1 MRSNER
7 DLLLVPK
14 SGHLN
19 KKRRYFNMRNALRV
33 AVNEVID
40 KKIPMLI
47 YDTNRGLD
55 VAAVHLK
62 YDDVKIEITVPRRFK
77 QLWNRT

>member
-14 SGHLN
+14 SGKLN
-19 KKRRYFNMRNALRV
+19 KKRRYYNMRNALRV

-40 KKIPMLI
+40 NKTPMLI
-47 YDTNRGLD
+47 YDTTRGLD

-62 YDDVKIEITVPRRFK
+62 CDDVKIEITIPRRFK

>member
-1 MRSNER
+1 MKSSER

-14 SGHLN
+14 SGRLN

-40 KKIPMLI
+40 NKTPMLI
-47 YDTNRGLD
+47 YDTSRGLD
-55 VAAVHLK
+55 VAAVTLK

-77 QLWNRT
+77 QLWNR